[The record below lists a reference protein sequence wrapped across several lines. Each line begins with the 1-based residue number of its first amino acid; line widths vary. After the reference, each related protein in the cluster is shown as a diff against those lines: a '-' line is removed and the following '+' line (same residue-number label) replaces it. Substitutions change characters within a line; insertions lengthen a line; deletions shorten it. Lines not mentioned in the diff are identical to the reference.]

1 VAQVQVRLADAMETS
16 LITLYGTAVDAR
28 IEPTILGDRMAAEA
42 FEKIDY
48 DFSWLQ
54 TRLSSPKSVRTKVA
68 LRAKH
73 FDTWTAQFLAAH
85 ERATV
90 LVLGAGLDTRV
101 WRIDPGPE
109 VRWYD
114 VDLPPVIEARHKLFP
129 QRENYRTIASS
140 VTDPEWL
147 EQIPADRPVLVVAQG
162 LVMYLEPTEGHAL
175 FRRITD
181 RFARGAVV
189 LDTHNRLGVRT
200 SNWMLKR
207 RFGPSLMRW
216 AIEDAHDL
224 ERSNPRLQCTDVVSA
239 LSPALLD
246 AVPAGAAPRGSK
258 LASRLTQLVPPV
270 RDMSLYVR
278 YEIVGT

>member
-1 VAQVQVRLADAMETS
+1 VSQVTVRFPDAMETS
-16 LITLYGTAVDAR
+16 LITLYGIAMDAR
-28 IEPTILGDRMAAEA
+28 IQPTILGDTMAAQA

-48 DFSWLQ
+48 DFSWMK
-54 TRLSSPKSVRTKVA
+54 TKLSSPRSVRTKVA

-73 FDTWTAQFLAAH
+73 FDTWTAEFLAAH

-101 WRIDPGPE
+101 WRVDPGPE
-109 VRWYD
+109 VHWYD
-114 VDLPPVIEARHKLFP
+114 VDLPPVIEARAKLFP

-147 EQIPADRPVLVVAQG
+147 EQIPTDRPVLVVAQG
-162 LVMYLEPTEGHAL
+162 LVMYLEPAEGHAL

-181 RFARGAVV
+181 RFPSGAVV
-189 LDTHNRLGVRT
+189 LDTHNRLAVRT

-216 AIEDAHDL
+216 AIDDAHEL
-224 ERSNPRLQCTDVVSA
+224 ERSNPRLQCTDTVSA
-239 LSPALLD
+239 LSPAVLE
-246 AVPAGAAPRGSK
+246 AVPPGAAPRGS
-258 LASRLTQLVPPV
+258 AIVSRLTQLVPPV
-270 RDMSLYVR
+270 RDMSRYVR